1 MYANGGLPHNGM
13 PQPGL
18 DPRTEV
24 LYDDRG
30 ELGGYYVDP
39 VTNIVYDAY
48 TQAMPDPK
56 VMREPPT
63 IRLGEPNRM
72 LEALTGVS
80 ALKRPCKREMENDF
94 TDLLDGLRLPQGL
107 VSMEVTA
114 QQASR
119 AAASTF
125 FTNRETPSGFN
136 DTHWDGY
143 LGTQNVL
150 RPVIDTQTVAD
161 NDNGTTTLTDWMQAP
176 SVPGA
181 FQISGVDDPTRWG
194 GSMQPGVTV
203 LAEDRAWASGRR
215 HMDMPEYGQ
224 GMRYPQVSDMPQQ
237 GLENP
242 NFRRSEPNMA
252 QYGYAYG
259 HGGMPFVADV
269 QHDRSQAMD
278 YRRAAA
284 HVDVPMPYSIV
295 LPGASD
301 GDPSDATAA
310 TRPQGLTVT
319 DTYIAGQ
326 QRTAAHDGRVH
337 DAQLAYSLP
346 QSVGVAQSGATLATV
361 HDSARARDDQAGH
374 MPVGT
379 AQHQA
384 PHAIAAALSQ
394 VRDAMEREGTVLA
407 SHPVTANAN
416 PNPHNPAPVHMPAAS
431 DTPGRDA
438 STAAAGRAQ
447 APTYA
452 GYSGDPRMP
461 QGSDTAFRAD
471 AQVTAAQTSHGQYLP
486 SMPYAVMPAAN
497 DSQQRDAQAA
507 SQYAAASGY
516 SMPTGAYLP
525 AAATRPQ
532 HDAQVTAAQMG
543 HGQYLPSMPYTI
555 MPAANDTQQRDARA
569 ASQYASSGYSMPT
582 GAYMPAAA
590 TRPQHDAQVTA
601 AQMGHGQ
608 YLPSMPYTIMPAAN
622 DTQQRDAQA
631 ATQYASSGYNMPT
644 GAYMPAA
651 ATRPQH
657 DAQVTAAQ
665 MGHGQYLP
673 SMPYTIMPAAN
684 DTQQRDARAA
694 SQYAS
699 SGYNMPTGAYMPAAA
714 TRPQHD
720 AQMTAAQ
727 MSHGQYLP
735 SMPYTIMPA
744 ANDTQQRDAQAATQY
759 ASSGYTMPTGAY
771 MAAAATRPQHDAQ
784 LATAQ
789 HQSYISGGAGGG
801 VGSTARVAGGS
812 DSGRGQDSAM
822 NTALRAAMAAVLPSS
837 VAAPVAV
844 GDPASARDSTLNAGH
859 MNHGYA
865 GMFPGGGDPVS
876 ARVGPGVGDGDR
888 ARDSQANTFVG
899 NFTASGLVPGS
910 APVAVASSN
919 YTADDTVQAWGSLRS
934 LPPGSAANFTMPT
947 AADGVR
953 AAKDDVARTQHVP
966 VGLQYVDQPLVTS
979 VADRVPTNR
988 TTATAPVS
996 NSRTLFWTGQSIGAQ
1011 DRPAGTGLSEMDSHG
1026 DARDDFG
1033 PRAAHVASV
1042 RDSYLQAHPSTFGL
1056 AAEFRNKYY
1065 TNQRKGHVEA
1075 NLQTQRAD
1083 SHPNKAAFEAALAA
1097 QMARADAAQAN
1108 PDPVMCRTMDA
1119 YESDVYASDMESGRL

>member
-1 MYANGGLPHNGM
+1 
-13 PQPGL
+13 
-18 DPRTEV
+18 
-24 LYDDRG
+24 
-30 ELGGYYVDP
+30 
-39 VTNIVYDAY
+39 
-48 TQAMPDPK
+48 
-56 VMREPPT
+56 
-63 IRLGEPNRM
+63 
-72 LEALTGVS
+72 
-80 ALKRPCKREMENDF
+80 
-94 TDLLDGLRLPQGL
+94 
-107 VSMEVTA
+107 
-114 QQASR
+114 
-119 AAASTF
+119 
-125 FTNRETPSGFN
+125 
-136 DTHWDGY
+136 
-143 LGTQNVL
+143 
-150 RPVIDTQTVAD
+150 
-161 NDNGTTTLTDWMQAP
+161 
-176 SVPGA
+176 
-181 FQISGVDDPTRWG
+181 
-194 GSMQPGVTV
+194 
-203 LAEDRAWASGRR
+203 
-215 HMDMPEYGQ
+215 
-224 GMRYPQVSDMPQQ
+224 
-237 GLENP
+237 
-242 NFRRSEPNMA
+242 
-252 QYGYAYG
+252 
-259 HGGMPFVADV
+259 
-269 QHDRSQAMD
+269 
-278 YRRAAA
+278 
-284 HVDVPMPYSIV
+284 
-295 LPGASD
+295 
-301 GDPSDATAA
+301 
-310 TRPQGLTVT
+310 
-319 DTYIAGQ
+319 
-326 QRTAAHDGRVH
+326 
-337 DAQLAYSLP
+337 
-346 QSVGVAQSGATLATV
+346 
-361 HDSARARDDQAGH
+361 
-374 MPVGT
+374 
-379 AQHQA
+379 
-384 PHAIAAALSQ
+384 
-394 VRDAMEREGTVLA
+394 
-407 SHPVTANAN
+407 
-416 PNPHNPAPVHMPAAS
+416 
-431 DTPGRDA
+431 
-438 STAAAGRAQ
+438 
-447 APTYA
+447 
-452 GYSGDPRMP
+452 
-461 QGSDTAFRAD
+461 
-471 AQVTAAQTSHGQYLP
+471 
-486 SMPYAVMPAAN
+486 
-497 DSQQRDAQAA
+497 
-507 SQYAAASGY
+507 
-516 SMPTGAYLP
+516 
-525 AAATRPQ
+525 
-532 HDAQVTAAQMG
+532 
-543 HGQYLPSMPYTI
+543 
-555 MPAANDTQQRDARA
+555 
-569 ASQYASSGYSMPT
+569 
-582 GAYMPAAA
+582 
-590 TRPQHDAQVTA
+590 
-601 AQMGHGQ
+601 
-608 YLPSMPYTIMPAAN
+608 
-622 DTQQRDAQA
+622 
-631 ATQYASSGYNMPT
+631 
-644 GAYMPAA
+644 
-651 ATRPQH
+651 
-657 DAQVTAAQ
+657 
-665 MGHGQYLP
+665 
-673 SMPYTIMPAAN
+673 MPYTIMPAAN

-789 HQSYISGGAGGG
+789 HQSYVSGGAGGG

-966 VGLQYVDQPLVTS
+966 VGLQYVEQPLVTS

-1033 PRAAHVASV
+1033 PHAAHVVSV